1 MKPLPLNLIVFCTTM
16 GHAGRHTYKDCINN
30 LYEKIDPS
38 VFANRLLHLKSR
50 DGEED
55 IAEEIK
61 SLCSSLNIRV
71 IETKENIVYH
81 AENHQVHSAG
91 YFKDI
96 YKSYSDLEIR
106 KQKYSFWVEDDE
118 LIQVNKIKLEDAFK
132 KSIEFLDNNPDQIC
146 VRFNRGVKFKEPE
159 GNILLE
165 NEDIFTQAIN
175 YTEYGP
181 TFTFQPNISRT
192 NEIFIAWK
200 EAQNHLDKLGK
211 VHCEIVSGHLLK
223 KLTNSQTPFSFF
235 DSKKVYSKTIG

>member
-1 MKPLPLNLIVFCTTM
+1 M

-38 VFANRLLHLKSR
+38 AFANRLLHLKSR

-106 KQKYSFWVEDDE
+106 KQKDSFLVEDDGVAHQDASCE
-118 LIQVNKIKLEDAFK
+118 DDNCQKRSESTEMGNNLWLE
-132 KSIEFLDNNPDQIC
+132 I
-146 VRFNRGVKFKEPE
+146 
-159 GNILLE
+159 
-165 NEDIFTQAIN
+165 
-175 YTEYGP
+175 
-181 TFTFQPNISRT
+181 
-192 NEIFIAWK
+192 
-200 EAQNHLDKLGK
+200 
-211 VHCEIVSGHLLK
+211 
-223 KLTNSQTPFSFF
+223 
-235 DSKKVYSKTIG
+235 